1 MILIYGGHLI
11 GTGELTSGTLI
22 TFLLYMET
30 LWGNLRVT
38 VNIVNTSAP
47 LTHTHTYRMKFLS
60 FPFQTL
66 VQWQG
71 REFFKTLLKLETFFE
86 YFERKS
92 KLKTSGKETKEKL
105 LGKLEF
111 KGVSF
116 KYPTRPDSEVLKVNY
131 VYIKDVQDDE
141 IKLYIVMRDNYS
153 QVISHVA

>member
-1 MILIYGGHLI
+1 
-11 GTGELTSGTLI
+11 
-22 TFLLYMET
+22 
-30 LWGNLRVT
+30 
-38 VNIVNTSAP
+38 
-47 LTHTHTYRMKFLS
+47 MKFLS
-60 FPFQTL
+60 FSFQTL

-131 VYIKDVQDDE
+131 VHIKDVQDDE
-141 IKLYIVMRDNYS
+141 IKLYIVIRDNYS
-153 QVISHVA
+153 HVISHVA